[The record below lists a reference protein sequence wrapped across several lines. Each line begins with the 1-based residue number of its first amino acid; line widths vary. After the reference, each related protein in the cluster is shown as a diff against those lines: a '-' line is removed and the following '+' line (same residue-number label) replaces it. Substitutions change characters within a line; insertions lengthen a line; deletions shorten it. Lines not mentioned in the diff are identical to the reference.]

1 LKKVTF
7 LKVLCLPHPK
17 LLDNTKKKNAEC
29 VVAHHSRIA
38 FCIEQYFDKLFIFFL
53 LYRRN
58 PYSCL
63 RPKELLRIHFSPKES
78 TSAETLFCNQR
89 IHARYFSAH
98 SARFQSSA
106 VVRNENLAM
115 QNGERTIYVCV
126 SKREKRRCVRRLQ
139 DGRRKASTFLR
150 GRNNRGRGAFV
161 TPLQQLDILYYV
173 SLAGSEKVR
182 HV

>member
-1 LKKVTF
+1 M
-7 LKVLCLPHPK
+7 
-17 LLDNTKKKNAEC
+17 
-29 VVAHHSRIA
+29 
-38 FCIEQYFDKLFIFFL
+38 
-53 LYRRN
+53 
-58 PYSCL
+58 
-63 RPKELLRIHFSPKES
+63 
-78 TSAETLFCNQR
+78 
-89 IHARYFSAH
+89 HARYFSAH

-126 SKREKRRCVRRLQ
+126 SEKEREAAV
-139 DGRRKASTFLR
+139 GRRKASTFLR